1 MKDRNLKEVLI
12 AWHCNSM
19 LTLFVGFKMTPQD
32 RNPPLAFE
40 LLWYQEDLAQGLID
54 STFSEAPFN

>member
-1 MKDRNLKEVLI
+1 
-12 AWHCNSM
+12 M

-32 RNPPLAFE
+32 RNPPLAFA
-40 LLWYQEDLAQGLID
+40 LLWYQEDLAQSLID